1 MGFRV
6 MGSVNNILGKMY
18 TLAKIFQYWAIAPG
32 QKIVLSEQQMQ
43 VSGAWYFLQIYRG
56 YITLIYNSYSYFLN
70 FYY

>member
-1 MGFRV
+1 

-43 VSGAWYFLQIYRG
+43 VSGA
-56 YITLIYNSYSYFLN
+56 
-70 FYY
+70 